1 MMTHSILGFLDRTIE
16 RLIAV
21 FSALGGGLMVLL
33 TLVVF
38 GEIVSRY
45 FLGLP
50 ITFSSELTTVIF
62 PWIVFLM
69 AVEVTQRNDHI
80 AITLF
85 CDLAPPR
92 LRRLLAVLTQCI
104 MLFFSLLLTYSSY
117 ELCVAS
123 RHITL
128 PVLTFM
134 TKVYQYAAITVSFGL
149 VSIVLL
155 LRLIRDIRGI
165 APPPQ
170 TVLPTGRES
179 FQ

>member
-1 MMTHSILGFLDRTIE
+1 MKRSPMEYIDGAIE
-16 RLIAV
+16 KVIVV
-21 FSALGGGLMVLL
+21 FSALGAGLMVLL

-50 ITFSSELTTVIF
+50 ITFSSELTSVIF

-69 AVEVTQRNDHI
+69 VVEVTKRNDHI

-85 CDLAPPR
+85 SDMTPPVA
-92 LRRLLAVLTQCI
+92 RRILSVLTQCI
-104 MLFFSLLLTYSSY
+104 MLFFSLCLTYSSY

-128 PVLTFM
+128 PVLSFM
-134 TKVYQYAAITVSFGL
+134 TKVYQYAAITVSFSL
-149 VSIVLL
+149 VSVVLL
-155 LRLIRDIRGI
+155 LRVIRDIRGVGSPHQ
-165 APPPQ
+165 AS
-170 TVLPTGRES
+170 LPTGRES

>member
-1 MMTHSILGFLDRTIE
+1 MAHAVLDTIDRIIE
-16 RLIAV
+16 RLISL

-50 ITFSSELTTVIF
+50 ITFSSELTSVIF

-69 AVEVTQRNDHI
+69 AVEVTKRNDHI

-85 CDLAPPR
+85 CNLGPPW
-92 LRRLLAVLTQCI
+92 LRRAMAIFAQGV
-104 MLFFSLLLTYSSY
+104 MLFFSASLTYSSY
-117 ELCVAS
+117 LLCVAS
-123 RHITL
+123 QHITL

-134 TKVYQYAAITVSFGL
+134 TKVYQYSAITVSFTL

-155 LRLIRDIRGI
+155 LRLIREISRN

-170 TVLPTGRES
+170 RILPAAKASG
-179 FQ
+179 Q

>member
-1 MMTHSILGFLDRTIE
+1 MPHGLLDMIDRAIE
-16 RLIAV
+16 RLIAL

-50 ITFSSELTTVIF
+50 ITFSSELTSVIF

-85 CDLAPPR
+85 CSLGPPW
-92 LRRLLAVLTQCI
+92 LRRAMTIFTLSV
-104 MLFFSLLLTYSSY
+104 MLFFSACLTYSSY
-117 ELCVAS
+117 LLCVAS
-123 RHITL
+123 QHITL
-128 PVLTFM
+128 PVLTFL
-134 TKVYQYAAITVSFGL
+134 TKVYQYSAITVSFAL

-155 LRLIRDIRGI
+155 LRLLREIWRDG
-165 APPPQ
+165 PPLHP
-170 TVLPTGRES
+170 LPSTAKES
-179 FQ
+179 CQ

>member
-1 MMTHSILGFLDRTIE
+1 MAHAVLDTIDRIIE
-16 RLIAV
+16 RLISL

-50 ITFSSELTTVIF
+50 ITFSSELTSVIF

-69 AVEVTQRNDHI
+69 AVEVTKRNDHI

-85 CDLAPPR
+85 CNLGPPW
-92 LRRLLAVLTQCI
+92 LRRAMAIFAQGV
-104 MLFFSLLLTYSSY
+104 MLVFSVCLTYSSY
-117 ELCVAS
+117 LLCVAS
-123 RHITL
+123 QHITL

-134 TKVYQYAAITVSFGL
+134 TKVYQYSAITVSFAL

-155 LRLIRDIRGI
+155 LRLIREISRN

-170 TVLPTGRES
+170 RILPAAKVS
-179 FQ
+179 VQ

>member
-1 MMTHSILGFLDRTIE
+1 MTRAVLDLLDSLLE
-16 RLIAV
+16 RLIAI

-50 ITFSSELTTVIF
+50 ITFSSELTSIIF

-85 CDLAPPR
+85 CHLGPPG
-92 LRRLLAVLTQCI
+92 LRRMMAIFTQAV

-117 ELCVAS
+117 LLCVAS
-123 RHITL
+123 QHITL

-134 TKVYQYAAITVSFGL
+134 TKVYQYSAITVAFSL
-149 VSIVLL
+149 VSLVLL
-155 LRLIRDIRGI
+155 LRLVREIWRI
-165 APPPQ
+165 APPPPS
-170 TVLPTGRES
+170 VLSAGKES
-179 FQ
+179 RQ

>member
-1 MMTHSILGFLDRTIE
+1 MKHAALDVFDMVIE
-16 RLIAV
+16 KIIAF
-21 FSALGGGLMVLL
+21 FSALGAGLMVLL

-69 AVEVTQRNDHI
+69 AVEVTKRNDHI

-85 CDLAPPR
+85 CDLAPPMP
-92 LRRLLAVLTQCI
+92 RRVLAVLTQCI
-104 MLFFSLLLTYSSY
+104 MLFFSLCLAYSSY

-128 PVLTFM
+128 PVLSFL
-134 TKVYQYAAITVSFGL
+134 TKVHQYSAITVSFSL
-149 VSIVLL
+149 VSIILF
-155 LRLIRDIRGI
+155 LRLIRDLWGNS
-165 APPPQ
+165 PPPH
-170 TVLPTGRES
+170 TVLPTTKES